1 MKKRT
6 LLVAL
11 CYLIFG
17 TLAGPHANA
26 QATPRIQF
34 EKYKLPNGL
43 EVILH
48 EDHSTPIIAV
58 DTWYHVGSGDEQ
70 VGRTG
75 FAHLFEHIMFMG
87 SQHVPVGTFD
97 QLLESAGAN
106 NNGSTTEDRTNYYE
120 ILPSNALQLALW
132 LDADRMGF
140 LLPTMD
146 LAKVNLQRDVVKNE
160 RRQRVDNVPYGR
172 ADEIILA
179 ALYPKTHPYSWPVIG
194 SMSDL
199 SAASLTDVQNFFKTY
214 YAPNNA
220 TLTIAGDFDPATVK
234 KLVAQYFGNILRG
247 PEVKR
252 RLTVPAVVIPRDT
265 FLVLEDKV
273 QLPRLFYTWHS
284 VRGFSKDDA
293 ALDILAQIIAND
305 KNSRLYKKLVYDLQV
320 AQNVSAFQDGSR
332 LDGKFQIDVTPKPGQ
347 KVADIDRIVQA
358 EIANVINTGVAPREL
373 QRAQNLYKA
382 SFLNRLAS
390 VLGKAEVLNSYNYFV
405 GNPDYVQQ
413 DAARYERVTV
423 ADVQRVAKTYLG
435 RPKIVLTVVP
445 EGKKDMMLTASG
457 GDR

>member
-1 MKKRT
+1 
-6 LLVAL
+6 
-11 CYLIFG
+11 
-17 TLAGPHANA
+17 
-26 QATPRIQF
+26 
-34 EKYKLPNGL
+34 
-43 EVILH
+43 
-48 EDHSTPIIAV
+48 
-58 DTWYHVGSGDEQ
+58 
-70 VGRTG
+70 
-75 FAHLFEHIMFMG
+75 
-87 SQHVPVGTFD
+87 
-97 QLLESAGAN
+97 
-106 NNGSTTEDRTNYYE
+106 
-120 ILPSNALQLALW
+120 
-132 LDADRMGF
+132 
-140 LLPTMD
+140 
-146 LAKVNLQRDVVKNE
+146 
-160 RRQRVDNVPYGR
+160 VPYGR
-172 ADEIILA
+172 ADEVILA

-199 SAASLTDVQNFFKTY
+199 SAASLSDVQNFFKTY

-234 KLVAQYFGNILRG
+234 KLVSQYFGSIPRG

-252 RLTVPAVVIPRDT
+252 RLTVPGVTIPRDT

-273 QLPRLFYTWHS
+273 QLPRVFYTWHS
-284 VRGFSKDDA
+284 VKGFSKDDA

-305 KNSRLYKKLVYDLQV
+305 KNSRLYKKLVYDLQI
-320 AQNVSAFQDGSR
+320 AQNVGAFQDGSR
-332 LDGKFQIDVTPKPGQ
+332 LDGKFQIDITPKPGQ
-347 KVADIDRIVQA
+347 KVADIDRIVQT

-413 DAARYERVTV
+413 DAARYERVTA

-457 GDR
+457 GGR

>member
-1 MKKRT
+1 VKKIP

-11 CYLIFG
+11 CYLILG
-17 TLAGPHANA
+17 ILAGPRADA

-34 EKYKLPNGL
+34 EKYQLPNGL
-43 EVILH
+43 QVILH

-120 ILPSNALQLALW
+120 VLPSNALALALW

-146 LAKVNLQRDVVKNE
+146 LAKVDLQRDVVKNE

-234 KLVAQYFGNILRG
+234 KLVAQYFGSIPRG

-252 RLTVPAVVIPRDT
+252 RLTVPSVTIPRDT

-347 KVADIDRIVQA
+347 KVADIDRIVET
-358 EIANVINTGVAPREL
+358 EIANVINTGVTPREL

-413 DAARYERVTV
+413 DAARYERVTAV
-423 ADVQRVAKTYLG
+423 DVQRVAKTYLG

-445 EGKKDMMLTASG
+445 EGKKDMMLTAAG

>member
-11 CYLIFG
+11 CYLILG
-17 TLAGPHANA
+17 ALAGSWAIA
-26 QATPRIQF
+26 QTTPRIPF

-87 SQHVPVGTFD
+87 SQHVPVGAFD
-97 QLLESAGAN
+97 QLLESVGAN

-199 SAASLTDVQNFFKTY
+199 SAASLADVQNFFKTY

-220 TLTIAGDFDPATVK
+220 TLTIAGDFDPVTVK
-234 KLVAQYFGNILRG
+234 KLVAQYFGSIPRG

-252 RLTVPAVVIPRDT
+252 RLTVPAVVIRRDT

-284 VRGFSKDDA
+284 VKGFSKDDA
-293 ALDILAQIIAND
+293 ALDILAQIVAND
-305 KNSRLYKKLVYDLQV
+305 KNSRLYKKLVYDLQI
-320 AQNVSAFQDGSR
+320 AQSVSAFQDGSR

-358 EIANVINTGVAPREL
+358 EIANVINTGVTPREL

-405 GNPDYVQQ
+405 GNPEYVQQ
-413 DAARYERVTV
+413 DAARYERVTA

-445 EGKKDMMLTASG
+445 EGKKDMMLTAGG